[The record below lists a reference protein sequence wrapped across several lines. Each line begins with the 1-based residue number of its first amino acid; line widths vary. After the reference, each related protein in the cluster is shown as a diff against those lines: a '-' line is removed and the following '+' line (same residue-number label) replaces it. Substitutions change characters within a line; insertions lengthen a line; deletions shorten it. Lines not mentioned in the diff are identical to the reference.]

1 MSLLLPRP
9 TAQPSHST
17 LVSAHARH
25 HKPQRRTC
33 AAPRGPIKGFSLT
46 IHTASPGAPG
56 AHSSNS
62 SVSESSLPSERQGPS
77 GPVRYGYTAGIAERF
92 AAHPVPGGL
101 RPGRVI
107 RVDRNLV
114 LVADG
119 DGTAHLPYPRGGE
132 LPATGDW
139 VWLGSNATGEPAIVG
154 ILPRLSEL
162 SRKRAFESSSEAQV
176 LGANMDVVGIVVPV
190 DRPLTHNRL
199 ERTLVAAWDSGAT
212 PLVIITKAD
221 LADVADDVVGTV
233 VRQAAGVGVVTTSAE
248 HGDGLDELLGH
259 LPPGGTLVLLGPSG
273 AGKSTLINAL
283 AGVAA
288 QETGEVRAGDGK
300 GRHTTTS
307 RELVPLPGGAV
318 LMDTP
323 GVRGFGIF
331 DAEDGMGEMF
341 GDLEELFGQCRFSD
355 CAHGREPGCAV
366 QAALADGTL
375 EDRRWAS
382 YLKLQ
387 RELAALARRH
397 DAAARRAYQ
406 REWHQKIAVAGKSQR
421 SAERESHENALDRST
436 QKGGTKNGGTKS
448 GRGSKGGHIGAKGG
462 RRPS

>member
-1 MSLLLPRP
+1 
-9 TAQPSHST
+9 
-17 LVSAHARH
+17 V
-25 HKPQRRTC
+25 
-33 AAPRGPIKGFSLT
+33 
-46 IHTASPGAPG
+46 
-56 AHSSNS
+56 
-62 SVSESSLPSERQGPS
+62 
-77 GPVRYGYTAGIAERF
+77 GPVRYGYTAGVAERF
-92 AAHPVPGGL
+92 AAHPVPGGH

-139 VWLGSNATGEPAIVG
+139 VWLGSNAAGEPAIVG
-154 ILPRLSEL
+154 IVPRHSEL
-162 SRKRAFESSSEAQV
+162 SRKRAFEASSEAQV

-221 LADVADDVVGTV
+221 LADLADDVVGTV
-233 VRQAAGVGVVTTSAE
+233 VRQSAGVDVVTTSAE
-248 HGDGLDELLGH
+248 NGDGLDELLGH

-283 AGVAA
+283 AGAA
-288 QETGEVRAGDGK
+288 TQEIGAVRAGDGK

-307 RELVPLPGGAV
+307 RALVPLPGGAV

-331 DAEDGMGEMF
+331 DAEEGMEEMF
-341 GDLEELFGQCRFSD
+341 GDLEELFEHCRFSD
-355 CAHGREPGCAV
+355 CAHGREPGCAI
-366 QAALADGTL
+366 QAALADGVL
-375 EDRRWAS
+375 AERRWAS

-406 REWHQKIAVAGKSQR
+406 REWHQKIVVAAKSQR
-421 SAERESHENALDRST
+421 SAQRDSQENAPGGG
-436 QKGGTKNGGTKS
+436 KGGHGSGGSGAKS
-448 GRGSKGGHIGAKGG
+448 GR
-462 RRPS
+462 RRPR